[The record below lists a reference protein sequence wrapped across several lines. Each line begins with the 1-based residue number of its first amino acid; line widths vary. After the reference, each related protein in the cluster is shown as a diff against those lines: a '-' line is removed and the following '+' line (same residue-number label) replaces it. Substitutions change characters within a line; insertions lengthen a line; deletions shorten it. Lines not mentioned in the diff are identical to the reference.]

1 MAALR
6 QQHPEVWLSV
16 SATTRLPRPGDVD
29 GQTYH
34 FVTPEQFAAMVSR
47 GEFLEWAQFADHSY
61 GTPRAAVEE
70 RLAQGVPVVLE
81 IELSGARQV
90 RAAMPDALFVFLA
103 PPSWEELVARLTGR
117 GTEPPEVIARRLDA
131 ALVELAAEAEFD
143 VTLVNDDV
151 QSVVD
156 RLVALMGVEAPPQ
169 PTG

>member
-1 MAALR
+1 MARLR
-6 QQHPEVWLSV
+6 EQHPEVWLSV

-47 GEFLEWAQFADHSY
+47 GDFLEWAQFADHSY

-70 RLAQGVPVVLE
+70 RLAHGVPVVLE

-90 RAAMPDALFVFLA
+90 RAAMPDALLVFLA

-131 ALVELAAEAEFD
+131 ALVELAAETEFD

-151 QSVVD
+151 QLVVD